1 MNGRVGCVSIPLHL
15 CHRELR
21 CDVVVVDKNCEA
33 ILARAPA
40 LAVPF
45 FTSKRRNMSDNIH
58 FSKRSYFSFD
68 RNWNNVYNI
77 MKCVIRA

>member
-45 FTSKRRNMSDNIH
+45 FMIPLK
-58 FSKRSYFSFD
+58 YFPESEKPFPTFFLLLAS
-68 RNWNNVYNI
+68 
-77 MKCVIRA
+77 VIPGLLD

>member
-21 CDVVVVDKNCEA
+21 CDVVVVDKDCEA

-45 FTSKRRNMSDNIH
+45 FKE
-58 FSKRSYFSFD
+58 K
-68 RNWNNVYNI
+68 VYGETG
-77 MKCVIRA
+77 